1 MQLLFQSLLSS
12 LSPVDPV
19 DGNTMVPM
27 ERQGYDGV
35 GDDITK
41 SGAVAAC
48 TAMAVFYVAI
58 LYSPTLILR
67 LPQPTSFKSFMV
79 RRFVCAAVS
88 SIVCL
93 GFCSLILP
101 IRKWNASLLFGVYG
115 IRPDHIWQ
123 ALIYPIS
130 LTSCMYMGSFVRNLF
145 SVLEARNKYLDVGG
159 NPALFCKN
167 FLQRFINQA
176 ASIVSSISSWRNYF
190 VAPLTEELVFRAC
203 MIPLLLCGG
212 FSTYVVIFLCPT
224 FFSLAHLNHL
234 LEFYVREDYTFLK
247 ACSVVGFQ
255 LGYTVI
261 FGAYASFLL
270 IRTGHLS
277 APLIAHIFCN
287 FMGLPAMFSR
297 TSGMVSVAFVV
308 GMLGFLW
315 LLFPLTNPL
324 LYNNITEDCK
334 CWHRYCTWS

>member
-1 MQLLFQSLLSS
+1 
-12 LSPVDPV
+12 
-19 DGNTMVPM
+19 M
-27 ERQGYDGV
+27 EHHVYDDV
-35 GDDITK
+35 GDGLTK

-58 LYSPTLILR
+58 LYSPTLVLR
-67 LPQPTSFKSFMV
+67 LPQPTSFKSFTV
-79 RRFVCAAVS
+79 RRFVCAVVS
-88 SIVCL
+88 SIVSVV
-93 GFCSLILP
+93 FCSLILP
-101 IRKWNASLLFGVYG
+101 IRKWDASVLLGVYG
-115 IRPDHIWQ
+115 IRLDHIWQ
-123 ALIYPIS
+123 ALIYPVS
-130 LTSCMYMGSFVRNLF
+130 LTSCMYMGTFVRNLF
-145 SVLEARNKYLDVGG
+145 SVLEARNECLNIGE
-159 NPALFCKN
+159 NPSLFCKKI
-167 FLQRFINQA
+167 LQRFINQA
-176 ASIVSSISSWRNYF
+176 VSMASSISSWRNYF

-212 FSTYVVIFLCPT
+212 FSTYIVVFLCPT

-234 LEFYVREDYTFLK
+234 LEFYVREDYTFLQ

-270 IRTGHLS
+270 IRTGHSS
-277 APLIAHIFCN
+277 ASLIAHIFCN

-297 TSGMVSVAFVV
+297 RSGMVSVAFVV

-324 LYNNITEDCK
+324 LYNNITENCK
-334 CWHRYCTWS
+334 CWQRYCSWS